1 MFCEDTDMGYVWF
14 FLVKVATSLLALL
27 AEGYLKILN
36 HKKPGT
42 NQIKMYSGGSKQ
54 KMFGFQMIDANMS
67 VFYFW
72 RVIFWLAVFVF

>member
-1 MFCEDTDMGYVWF
+1 MGYVWF

-27 AEGYLKILN
+27 AEGYLKFLN
-36 HKKPGT
+36 HKKPAT

-54 KMFGFQMIDANMS
+54 KMFGFQIIDANMS

-72 RVIFWLAVFVF
+72 RVVFWLDVFLF